1 MKHTHCTAVLLA
13 LSILLPLAHA
23 ETSAPKP
30 SNASPISPTAARG
43 LSPEQISAI
52 RKVGRNVLAAKKS
65 GAEDA
70 TDAQQLA
77 QLRATLSQVVAADL
91 EPQSRSVLS
100 ASVQTDVQK
109 AGKSAEID
117 ARSQHAS
124 IRTARANARAL
135 VAQLKGRGEWKA
147 SRSRTV
153 PQDDTLS
160 AGMPIGKQRA
170 RLFELWAEKLDN
182 ALANEGPDGQ
192 RELLALHQQLQGEL
206 GRPSDVPAGRGTPT
220 LKAMP
225 AETSPVR
232 RVKATKSSG
241 N

>member
-1 MKHTHCTAVLLA
+1 MMKHTHCTAVLLA

-23 ETSAPKP
+23 ATSAPKP
-30 SNASPISPTAARG
+30 SNAAQISPTTARG

-70 TDAQQLA
+70 PDAQQLA
-77 QLRATLSQVVAADL
+77 QLRATVSQIVAADL
-91 EPQSRSVLS
+91 EPQNRSVLS
-100 ASVQTDVQK
+100 ASVQNDMQK
-109 AGKSAEID
+109 AGKSAESD
-117 ARSQHAS
+117 ARPPHAS
-124 IRTARANARAL
+124 RRAARANARAL

-147 SRSRTV
+147 SRSV

-170 RLFELWAEKLDN
+170 QLFERWAEKLDN
-182 ALANEGPDGQ
+182 ALADEGPDGQ

-225 AETSPVR
+225 AVTDPAR
-232 RVKATKSSG
+232 RSKASKSSG

>member
-1 MKHTHCTAVLLA
+1 MMKHTHCTTVLLA

-52 RKVGRNVLAAKKS
+52 RKVGRNVLAAKRS
-65 GAEDA
+65 GADDA
-70 TDAQQLA
+70 TDVQQLA
-77 QLRATLSQVVAADL
+77 QLRAAVSQVVAADL
-91 EPQSRSVLS
+91 EPKSRSVLS
-100 ASVQTDVQK
+100 ASVQNDMQK
-109 AGKSAEID
+109 ADKSAESD
-117 ARSQHAS
+117 ARPPHAS
-124 IRTARANARAL
+124 RIAARGNARAL
-135 VAQLKGRGEWKA
+135 VAQLKSRGEWKS
-147 SRSRTV
+147 SRSV

-170 RLFELWAEKLDN
+170 QLFERWSEKLGN
-182 ALANEGPDGQ
+182 ALADEGPDGQ

-225 AETSPVR
+225 AVTNPVR
-232 RVKATKSSG
+232 RLKASKSSG

>member
-1 MKHTHCTAVLLA
+1 MKDTRCTAVLLA

-23 ETSAPKP
+23 ERSAMKP
-30 SNASPISPTAARG
+30 SNASQNSPVVARG

-52 RKVGRNVLAAKKS
+52 RKVGRNVLAAKKG

-70 TDAQQLA
+70 TDVEQLA
-77 QLRATLSQVVAADL
+77 QLRATLSRVVAADVG
-91 EPQSRSVLS
+91 PQNRGVLS
-100 ASVQTDVQK
+100 ASVQNEMQK
-109 AGKSAEID
+109 LGNSAEND
-117 ARSQHAS
+117 AHPQPESRRA
-124 IRTARANARAL
+124 ARANARAL

-147 SRSRTV
+147 SRSRSV
-153 PQDDTLS
+153 PEDDTLS

-170 RLFELWAEKLDN
+170 QLFERWAEKLDT
-182 ALANEGPDGQ
+182 ALADDGPDGP
-192 RELLALHQQLQGEL
+192 RDLLVLHQQLQGEL

-225 AETSPVR
+225 AETNPAR
-232 RVKATKSSG
+232 RVKASKSSG